1 MMRANKTRR
10 EKDEIV
16 LRLEQLE
23 DLLFAAVTTAGLD
36 IVEGTVMT
44 QGPRPYRRLDC
55 GYRALAYVKCRPQK
69 EAVRIDVSGLWRRPR
84 PSPLQVTTASG
95 GTTLMVKNA
104 EDLKEAIAF
113 LKETVVAS
121 RAQAA

>member
-1 MMRANKTRR
+1 MTYPYKSKRERAAILT
-10 EKDEIV
+10 
-16 LRLEQLE
+16 RLEQLE

-44 QGPRPYRRLDC
+44 QGPPPYRRLDC

-84 PSPLQVTTASG
+84 PSRLQITTASG
-95 GTTLMVKNA
+95 GTTLMVKNG
-104 EDLKEAIAF
+104 EDLKEAIEF
-113 LKETVVAS
+113 LKETVLAM
-121 RAQAA
+121 RARAA